1 MIRTWSLLLRAAKRA
16 SALIPDRPETQPL
29 KEHTFIF
36 HPVESG
42 EMFGTFSFLTKSNK
56 NVYSFQSLHYWE
68 CKIAIDRVR
77 VGVAGGGSGLKQMA

>member
-42 EMFGTFSFLTKSNK
+42 EMFGIFLFNQIK
-56 NVYSFQSLHYWE
+56 
-68 CKIAIDRVR
+68 
-77 VGVAGGGSGLKQMA
+77 